1 MAEND
6 KKGFSGL
13 GELAPKKKNRVKVE
27 TESDEPQI
35 RTPKQAEKKST
46 RESTQTQRTKHSY
59 PKDNPYKSSLPKL
72 SKNEWI
78 GIFVIFFVLWLLA
91 GKDNKPS
98 AVFDDP
104 PASNP
109 YSQYDVPADPIPEKT
124 AASAFG
130 SIYWDPESD
139 VFAWAVGY
147 KNEFEAKSAAAANCN
162 KRAVGVCE
170 LAYGGEVK
178 CLAVAHGITKR
189 AWALGETK
197 EDAERNAIKTC
208 YEGALETCTVPNQGS
223 VCTEWQ

>member
-78 GIFVIFFVLWLLA
+78 GIFVIFFVLWVLA
-91 GKDNKPS
+91 GKDNLPS
-98 AVFDDP
+98 TVFDDP

-109 YSQYDVPADPIPEKT
+109 YSQYDVPVDPIITPEEKT
-124 AASAFG
+124 AATGYGA
-130 SIYWDPESD
+130 IYWDPESD
-139 VFAWAVGY
+139 VFGWAVGY
-147 KNEFEAKSAAAANCN
+147 KTELEAKSAALDNCN
-162 KRAVGVCE
+162 KSSPSFSAKIPNFFE
-170 LAYGGEVK
+170 LLRYF
-178 CLAVAHGITKR
+178 
-189 AWALGETK
+189 
-197 EDAERNAIKTC
+197 
-208 YEGALETCTVPNQGS
+208 Y
-223 VCTEWQ
+223 